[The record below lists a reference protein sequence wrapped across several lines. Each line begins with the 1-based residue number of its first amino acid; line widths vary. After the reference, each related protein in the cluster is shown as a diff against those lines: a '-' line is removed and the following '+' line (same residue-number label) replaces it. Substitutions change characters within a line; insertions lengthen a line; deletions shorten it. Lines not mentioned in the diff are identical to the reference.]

1 MTGRSGHGRGNM
13 KGQRQSLKKFVAWLE
28 KNGARCRDA
37 EVVVVV
43 VVVVTVSRRKDPRR
57 SGQVGLG
64 SGFRN
69 GFSAS
74 LLHYQQRACRTVTAT
89 SA

>member
-13 KGQRQSLKKFVAWLE
+13 KGQRRSLKKFVAWLE
-28 KNGARCRDA
+28 KDGARCRGA

-43 VVVVTVSRRKDPRR
+43 VVVVTVPRRKG
-57 SGQVGLG
+57 SEEVWTVGLG
-64 SGFRN
+64 SGFRK
-69 GFSAS
+69 GFSGS
-74 LLHYQQRACRTVTAT
+74 LLHYQQRACRTVIAP